1 MPTSENR
8 TSTGV
13 AGPDPPCPQW
23 TDDVHRVQEARGE
36 PDADAEAYSATASE
50 YESLLRRGR

>member
-13 AGPDPPCPQW
+13 AGPNLTCTEW
-23 TDDVHRVQEARGE
+23 TDDVHRVQEAGGE
-36 PDADAEAYSATASE
+36 SYADAEAHSATASE